1 MNLPLFIA
9 TKLYKDNG
17 DEREVSRPAIRIAIA
32 GVAIGLAVMIV
43 SVCVVL
49 GFKHTIRDKVI
60 GFGSHINVG
69 ALLSIQANEPYPIQM
84 NDSMLA
90 VLSGIE
96 GVKHVQRYA
105 YKQGI
110 LKTDSDF
117 LGVMFKG
124 VAEEYDTAF
133 IHQNMVDGSIPS
145 FSSQASKQQIVVSKM
160 IADKLSLKVGD
171 RVFAYFI
178 SDVGVRPR
186 KYTIAGI
193 YQTNLSMY
201 DRAICLTDLY
211 STVKLNGWHDDQV
224 SGAEMTADHFDELEQ
239 VEERV
244 IKDVNKTRD
253 SYGETYSSLTIQ
265 EMNPQIFSWLELL
278 DVNVWIILALMAIVA
293 LGACSNEEKDLSYRG
308 LSVAAF
314 TMISGLLIIIL
325 ERTNMIGVLKALG
338 SKNRTVRH
346 AFLWFA
352 AFVVGRGLIW
362 GNIVGLALVI
372 LQKTFGIVKLDPAT
386 YYVSTV
392 PVELNL
398 YALILLNAA
407 TLAVSIFVLIAPSH
421 LVSHIQP
428 ARSIRYE

>member
-9 TKLYKDNG
+9 TRLYKDNG

-84 NDSMLA
+84 NDSMMA

-265 EMNPQIFSWLELL
+265 EMNPQIFFFFFLL
-278 DVNVWIILALMAIVA
+278 DVNVWIILALMV
-293 LGACSNEEKDLSYRG
+293 C
-308 LSVAAF
+308 VAAF

>member
-9 TKLYKDNG
+9 TRLYKDNG

-60 GFGSHINVG
+60 GFGCHINVG

-278 DVNVWIILALMAIVA
+278 DVNVWIILALMV
-293 LGACSNEEKDLSYRG
+293 C
-308 LSVAAF
+308 VAAF

>member
-9 TKLYKDNG
+9 TRLYKDNG

-84 NDSMLA
+84 NDSMMA

-110 LKTDSDF
+110 LKTDYEF

-278 DVNVWIILALMAIVA
+278 DVNVWIILALMV
-293 LGACSNEEKDLSYRG
+293 C
-308 LSVAAF
+308 VAAF

>member
-9 TKLYKDNG
+9 TRLYKDNG

-84 NDSMLA
+84 NDSMMA

-278 DVNVWIILALMAIVA
+278 DVNVWIILALMV
-293 LGACSNEEKDLSYRG
+293 C
-308 LSVAAF
+308 VAAF